1 MLRASPPLTVGQASH
16 YYRSEFSRGDYYTER
31 ESEGIV
37 ASRWHGRGAEEL
49 GLGGRVKADD
59 FSHLLEGHDPA
70 GEHVLVPHREG
81 LSERRAGWDVTV
93 SPHKSVS
100 LAALVGG
107 DKRLLDAHDRA
118 VAKALSELERHAQ
131 AWVHGGRDVETTGL
145 VVTASFRHE
154 TSRALD
160 PQLHSHCVIL
170 NVTRR
175 ADGEW
180 RAVNARGIFRAQ
192 RLAREIYEAELAKEL
207 GGLGYEVKTYRDG
220 RTGRDRAVGIAGFEP
235 EHLKLF
241 SKRSREIEK
250 ALQSQGLKSR
260 LHGSR
265 ITVATRKAKEKGID
279 REALLWN
286 WRSAAREA
294 GIQFPRWEK
303 ERLVPPG
310 RLSPARELE
319 GSARLAVNGAR
330 DHLSERR
337 AVFGLSELEREALA
351 RGRERGVTIDDVR
364 KDVFG
369 RDDLMIADRAD
380 AVLARVTT
388 ERAIEEERALL
399 GAVERGRRHGLT
411 LPSPGPARGLGEDQL
426 RVAQHILTCPDRL
439 VAVEGKAGT
448 GKTVTLSH
456 VRERAEEAGWSV
468 RGFAPTTTAAALLTE
483 GGIDSVTV
491 AAALKEPLSFRREPQ
506 LWILDEAGLLSSRQ
520 ARELLDRAEKVGA
533 KVVLV
538 GDRQQ
543 HRAVEAGSPFALLI
557 DRARIAT
564 EHLDVI
570 RRQSDARLR
579 ETVMAASES
588 RGARRAVRLLEEAGR
603 VVEVADA
610 RLRHEAITRDFI
622 ADGGRGVVIAPSNAE
637 RQDLNRRI
645 REALIEAGRVE
656 RQSIKTRVMVRQD
669 LTREQKGRAS
679 SYGVGDV
686 LRFVRPGN
694 GIEAGERARV
704 VSIDERKNLLR
715 LELES
720 SHLARVINPKQRRAF
735 EVIRLEPRRFAVGD
749 RIQFRERDRSLD
761 VANGTI
767 GTIKKLD
774 HERGLATVNIS
785 GRSLRVDLKEP
796 LALDHAYAVTSHRS
810 QGLSRE
816 RVYLTVDT
824 SHSEQLVNRRQFYVS
839 VSRAVKDARVYTDDR
854 LALSRAVSREQSRE
868 SALEVLD
875 RLPRGSKA
883 ELLRSETPLDLAR
896 STHER
901 GERERGTGR
910 PAGSDRRSPD
920 ADRGLDAPG
929 RGAEGQGR
937 ASRGASGPERGRPAG
952 ADRVPG
958 QRDAGRAGASRAAG
972 LEAGR
977 GSVGDRPAPEGRGAA
992 DVGSPGRGG
1001 RATPEREGGSR
1012 TFAADR
1018 LVSGDAARRSVGGD
1032 SGQLALWRDG
1042 DREASVSGTRHQ
1054 RAEERAADAA
1064 PDGGPEHQAP
1074 DETRALSREAI
1085 AQSADLQRRYA
1096 AEYATMLRALRDRE
1110 VAKEAARVNVSALL
1124 FGQARIVPLD
1134 GRVNGRQLQSTLGRG
1149 GEDLA
1154 AIRRAVLHLVERAV
1168 PGSERLRLP
1177 VRDVGRER

>member
-16 YYRSEFSRGDYYTER
+16 YYTSEFSRGDYYTER

-37 ASRWHGRGAEEL
+37 ASRWHGRGAEQL
-49 GLGGRVKADD
+49 GLSGRVKADA
-59 FSHLLEGHDPA
+59 FSRLLQGHDPSD
-70 GEHVLVPHREG
+70 EHVLVPHRDG
-81 LSERRAGWDVTV
+81 LSERRAGWDVTI

-107 DKRLLDAHDRA
+107 DKRLLEAHDRA
-118 VAKALSELERHAQ
+118 VEKALSELERHAQ
-131 AWVHGGRDVETTGL
+131 AWVHGGRDVETTG
-145 VVTASFRHE
+145 VVTAASFRHE

-175 ADGEW
+175 QDGEW

-207 GGLGYEVKTYRDG
+207 RGLGYEVKTYRDG

-241 SKRSREIEK
+241 SKRSRDIEK

-265 ITVATRKAKEKGID
+265 VTVATRKAKQKGVD

-286 WRSAAREA
+286 WRTAAREA
-294 GIQFPRWEK
+294 GIQFPKWEK
-303 ERLVPPG
+303 ERLVSPG

-319 GSARLAVNGAR
+319 LSARMAVNGAR

-337 AVFGLSELEREALA
+337 AVFGLSELEREALV

-369 RDDLMIADRAD
+369 RDDLVIADSSD

-399 GAVERGRRHGLT
+399 GAVERGRGRGPT
-411 LPSPGPARGLGEDQL
+411 LASPGPARGLGEDQL
-426 RVAQHILTCPDRL
+426 RVARHVLTCPDRL

-448 GKTVTLSH
+448 GKTRMLSY
-456 VRERAEEAGWSV
+456 VRERTEHAGWSV
-468 RGFAPTTTAAALLTE
+468 RGFAPTTTAVAVLRE

-491 AAALKEPLSFRREPQ
+491 AAALKEPLSFPREPQ

-520 ARELLDRAEKVGA
+520 AKELLDRAEKAGA

-570 RRQSDARLR
+570 RRQSDERLR
-579 ETVMAASES
+579 ETVLAASEP
-588 RGARRAVRLLEEAGR
+588 RGARRAVQLLEQAGR
-603 VVEVADA
+603 VVEVPDA

-622 ADGGRGVVIAPSNAE
+622 ADGGRGVVIAPSNVE

-656 RQSIKTRVMVRQD
+656 RKSIKTQATVRQD

-679 SYGVGDV
+679 SYEVGDV

-694 GIEAGERARV
+694 GIAAGERARI

-720 SHLARVINPKQRRAF
+720 SHLARSINPRERRAF

-774 HERGLATVNIS
+774 HERGLATVDIS
-785 GRSLRVDLKEP
+785 GRSLRLDLKEP
-796 LALDHAYAVTSHRS
+796 RALDHAYAVTSHRS

-816 RVYLTVDT
+816 RVYLTIDT
-824 SHSEQLVNRRQFYVS
+824 SHSEDLVNRRQFYVS
-839 VSRAVKDARVYTDDR
+839 VSRAVEDARVYTDDR
-854 LALSRAVSREQSRE
+854 LALARAVSREQGRE
-868 SALEVLD
+868 SALEVVD
-875 RLPRGSKA
+875 RVPTGDRA
-883 ELLRSETPLDLAR
+883 ERMRSETPLDLAR

-901 GERERGTGR
+901 NERERGAGR
-910 PAGSDRRSPD
+910 AAGSDRRSPD
-920 ADRGLDAPG
+920 TDRGIDAPG

-937 ASRGASGPERGRPAG
+937 AARGASGPERGRSQG
-952 ADRVPG
+952 TDRIPG
-958 QRDAGRAGASRAAG
+958 QRDAGPAGTSRAAG

-977 GSVGDRPAPEGRGAA
+977 GGVRDRPAPAGRRPA
-992 DVGSPGRGG
+992 DDGSPGRDG
-1001 RATPEREGGSR
+1001 RAAPERERGSR
-1012 TFAADR
+1012 ALADDR
-1018 LVSGDAARRSVGGD
+1018 HASGDAGRGL
-1032 SGQLALWRDG
+1032 SGRPDRQLALWRDG
-1042 DREASVSGTRHQ
+1042 Q
-1054 RAEERAADAA
+1054 RAAGDDGSRDEHVESRAGGAAAER
-1064 PDGGPEHQAP
+1064 GPGHEAQRQA
-1074 DETRALSREAI
+1074 RALSREAI
-1085 AQSADLQRRYA
+1085 ARSADLGPQR
-1096 AEYATMLRALRDRE
+1096 
-1110 VAKEAARVNVSALL
+1110 
-1124 FGQARIVPLD
+1124 
-1134 GRVNGRQLQSTLGRG
+1134 
-1149 GEDLA
+1149 
-1154 AIRRAVLHLVERAV
+1154 
-1168 PGSERLRLP
+1168 
-1177 VRDVGRER
+1177 

>member
-1 MLRASPPLTVGQASH
+1 MLRASPPLTAGQASH
-16 YYRSEFSRGDYYTER
+16 YYRNEFSRGDYYTELER
-31 ESEGIV
+31 EGIV
-37 ASRWHGRGAEEL
+37 ASRWHGRGAGQL
-49 GLGGRVKADD
+49 GLIGRVKAQD
-59 FSHLLEGHDPA
+59 FSHLLEGHDPS
-70 GEHVLVPHREG
+70 GEHVLVPHRDG

-107 DKRLLDAHDRA
+107 DKRLLESHDRA
-118 VAKALSELERHAQ
+118 VEKALAELERHAQ
-131 AWVHGGRDVETTGL
+131 AWAHGGRDVETTGL
-145 VVTASFRHE
+145 VVAASFRHE

-207 GGLGYEVKTYRDG
+207 RGLGYEVNTYRDG
-220 RTGRDRAVGIAGFEP
+220 RAGRDRAMGIAGFEP

-265 ITVATRKAKEKGID
+265 VTVATRKAKEKGID

-319 GSARLAVNGAR
+319 GWARLAVNGAR

-337 AVFGLSELEREALA
+337 AVFGLAELEREALA

-364 KDVFG
+364 KDIFG
-369 RDDLMIADRAD
+369 RDDLVVADRAD

-426 RVAQHILTCPDRL
+426 RVARHVLTCPDRL

-456 VRERAEEAGWSV
+456 VRERAEEAGWRV
-468 RGFAPTTTAAALLTE
+468 RGFAPTTTAAAVLRE
-483 GGIDSVTV
+483 GGIDSMTV
-491 AAALKEPLSFRREPQ
+491 AKALQEPLSFTREPQ

-520 ARELLDRAEKVGA
+520 ARELLDRAEKTGA

-564 EHLDVI
+564 EQLDVI
-570 RRQSDARLR
+570 RRQIDERLR
-579 ETVMAASES
+579 ETVLAASEP
-588 RGARRAVRLLEEAGR
+588 RGARRAVRLLDQAGR
-603 VVEVADA
+603 VVEVPDA

-656 RQSIKTRVMVRQD
+656 RKSIKTRVMVRQD
-669 LTREQKGRAS
+669 LTREQKSRAS
-679 SYGVGDV
+679 SYGVGDM
-686 LRFVRPGN
+686 LRFVRPGS
-694 GIEAGERARV
+694 GIGVGERARV
-704 VSIDERKNLLR
+704 VSIDERRNLLR

-720 SHLARVINPKQRRAF
+720 SHLPRVVNPKHRRAF
-735 EVIRLEPRRFAVGD
+735 EVIRLESRRFAVGD

-767 GTIKKLD
+767 GTIRKLD
-774 HERGLATVNIS
+774 HDRGLATVDVS
-785 GRSLRVDLKEP
+785 GRRLRVDLKEP
-796 LALDHAYAVTSHRS
+796 RALDHAYAVTSHKS

-824 SHSEQLVNRRQFYVS
+824 SHSEELVNRRQFYVS
-839 VSRAVKDARVYTDDR
+839 ISRAVEDARVYTDDR
-854 LALSRAVSREQSRE
+854 RALSRAVSREQSRE
-868 SALEVLD
+868 SAIEVLD
-875 RLPRGSKA
+875 RVSRGSKA
-883 ELLRSETPLDLAR
+883 ERLRSETPLDLVR

-901 GERERGTGR
+901 SERERGTGR
-910 PAGSDRRSPD
+910 AIGSDRRSPD
-920 ADRGLDAPG
+920 ADRGIDAPR
-929 RGAEGQGR
+929 RGAEGPAR
-937 ASRGASGPERGRPAG
+937 APRGASGPERSRAQGP
-952 ADRVPG
+952 DRVPRQG
-958 QRDAGRAGASRAAG
+958 DAGRAGASRGASP
-972 LEAGR
+972 EAGR
-977 GSVGDRPAPEGRGAA
+977 RGGDDRPAREPGTGA
-992 DVGSPGRGG
+992 DGGSPRRSGRAAPERTIASRAPVDDRRTRDDAAGWISGGGG
-1001 RATPEREGGSR
+1001 R
-1012 TFAADR
+1012 
-1018 LVSGDAARRSVGGD
+1018 
-1032 SGQLALWRDG
+1032 QLALWRDTEHEAGG
-1042 DREASVSGTRHQ
+1042 DRVDDRREGRADTRPPEH
-1054 RAEERAADAA
+1054 
-1064 PDGGPEHQAP
+1064 GPEHQA
-1074 DETRALSREAI
+1074 DRQNRALSREAI
-1085 AQSADLQRRYA
+1085 ARSADLQRRYMV
-1096 AEYATMLRALRDRE
+1096 EYASMLRTIGDRE
-1110 VAKEAARVNVSALL
+1110 LAREAARLNLSAILI
-1124 FGQARIVPLD
+1124 GQERIVPSEKSLGVERLREALTRSGDDLD
-1134 GRVNGRQLQSTLGRG
+1134 
-1149 GEDLA
+1149 
-1154 AIRRAVLHLVERAV
+1154 AIRRIISRAV
-1168 PGSERLRLP
+1168 EPTAPTRETGRFLHERDL
-1177 VRDVGRER
+1177 GRR